1 MKNGVLL
8 AGVAGVLLL
17 GSVAAR
23 PYITLYQI
31 KSAIQNSD
39 GEAFSKL
46 VDFPTLRENF
56 KGQLMASMNKEMG
69 TPDMAGN
76 PMAALGQAMAV
87 ALINPMIDAM
97 VSPAGMIAMMQTNKP
112 ISSFPG
118 SSKSTSQDSSTTMPD
133 YAVAYQGWD
142 KIVVHNKLSGPE
154 AGGFVFRRNG
164 IWDWKL
170 SGINLP
176 KDKN

>member
-1 MKNGVLL
+1 
-8 AGVAGVLLL
+8 
-17 GSVAAR
+17 
-23 PYITLYQI
+23 
-31 KSAIQNSD
+31 
-39 GEAFSKL
+39 
-46 VDFPTLRENF
+46 
-56 KGQLMASMNKEMG
+56 MASMNKEMG

-76 PMAALGQAMAV
+76 PMAALGQVMAV

-97 VSPAGMIAMMQTNKP
+97 VAPAGMMAMMQSNKP

-118 SSKSTSQDSSTTMPD
+118 SSKSTLQASSTTTPD
-133 YAVAYQGWD
+133 YAVADQGWD